1 MIGFLRGIVAGIGEN
16 SLLLD
21 VSGVG
26 FEINIGA
33 SSFTSGLSVGKEIT
47 VHTYMSVREDD
58 ISLYGFATSD
68 ELSLFKLLITVSG
81 IGPKGA
87 VQIISSMGA
96 DDLRFAILTG
106 DAKAIARAPGIG
118 QKTAQKAILEL
129 KDKIGQAPFG
139 GDRDAVPGDDGQA
152 LSGDERSAAAEAL
165 IALGYSRTESYTAVK
180 EAAALSGE
188 DADADMLLKNALK
201 FLG

>member
-1 MIGFLRGIVAGIGEN
+1 MIGFLRGIVAGMGE
-16 SLLLD
+16 STLLLD

-33 SSFTSGLSVGKEIT
+33 ASFASGLSIGNEIT
-47 VHTYMSVREDD
+47 VYTYMAVREDD
-58 ISLYGFATSD
+58 ISLYGFATQD
-68 ELSLFKLLITVSG
+68 ELSLFKLLITVNG

-87 VQIISSMGA
+87 VQIIAAMGA

-129 KDKIGQAPFG
+129 KDKIGEASFG
-139 GDRDAVPGDDGQA
+139 GDRDQALTDQGQA
-152 LSGDERSAAAEAL
+152 LPGDERSEAAEAL
-165 IALGYSRTESYTAVK
+165 IALGYSRTESYHAVK
-180 EAAALSGE
+180 EAAALLKE
-188 DADADMLLKNALK
+188 DADANTLLKNALK